1 MENRGNERPC
11 CNNELYDTPVVH
23 IARLVSVGIV
33 RAVQLNGHFSAPVP
47 VSA

>member
-1 MENRGNERPC
+1 MESKGKERSC

-23 IARLVSVGIV
+23 SARLVSVGIV
-33 RAVQLNGHFSAPVP
+33 LAVRLDGHFSAPVP

>member
-1 MENRGNERPC
+1 MESRGKERSC

-33 RAVQLNGHFSAPVP
+33 RAVRLDGHFSAPVP